1 MIHDKSSR
9 SFSELLMMRT
19 IAVTTAS
26 HPIHHFTFLSLFLL
40 CTTAAGLWF
49 ADLGSQ
55 TSLPSSGI
63 ERESGITM
71 SPQYAR
77 RKYGSVE
84 DPTKSRRAVSPMP
97 TAGGDDAGAAERV
110 SFDFD
115 PSRAL
120 RGESA
125 HDQRGGKRWFTLM
138 VVGVLAVGVMM
149 ALTHAGYRLPKV
161 TRTTTDSA
169 SQGQTP
175 SLIRADG
182 VKIPPSED
190 LAVEGDEKQHVARP
204 LFPIAD
210 VPPRAEG
217 ETPAAEDE
225 QLPGEGIPRLSFE
238 VANFYHLRDGKPAQD
253 YPWLKGVKLIEPHRE
268 TMLTVKNP
276 RDAYDYRW
284 RVFAG
289 SAAEGELCAEATGLE
304 VTIVLTTLDEN
315 EVVLEE
321 VDADG
326 TVVRR
331 LHEMVMVKYVRR
343 EIRTLTDDE
352 REELFDAM
360 FTLWSV
366 RVDGGNGKEL
376 YGDDYADIFAINR
389 LHYKA
394 ASPKSCDHFHD
405 GLGFLTNHIAITNT
419 FEASLQAVNP
429 KLTLP
434 YWDFT
439 IETSTAGTNG
449 YGRFQSEMKSELF
462 QDSWFGTADNTDS
475 QVKDGRWAYTEIPK
489 MKVNDPGGIEP
500 DVYSKLRAPWN
511 VNDRPAYLYRADGR
525 FCVPS
530 DVKLFTCLRRRSTA
544 ALCTGCLG
552 IFLAKAMHTNPKRP
566 RYGYLASLWH
576 AGPWFIEIA
585 LFAGSLAMCG
595 MSHGNDSLVLIFAD
609 DACDRRQ
616 VLSSGRCG
624 CHGYDLT
631 QGDDYEEIYHNMAAL
646 DKFIGHFDAD
656 VKRQVVALYCTTP
669 MNDGDHLQASSS
681 LDPSFWPTHPTMER
695 LWMYSV
701 LTGQITDFTWP
712 DDDITVTKP
721 DGTVEVESV
730 SLSNVPCKGHSGS
743 DVFPFGLLDSDTDGF
758 EVKTGVKG
766 MATGNTLTNRE
777 LLQAFDAR
785 SNSVSYVYD
794 NFKWIHCEADGF
806 DFDDAW
812 NTAAE
817 ARPTSSSRRPSF
829 KQGAPRAPMY
839 NILKEKGE
847 ARAAKKATNLI
858 N

>member
-1 MIHDKSSR
+1 
-9 SFSELLMMRT
+9 
-19 IAVTTAS
+19 
-26 HPIHHFTFLSLFLL
+26 
-40 CTTAAGLWF
+40 
-49 ADLGSQ
+49 
-55 TSLPSSGI
+55 
-63 ERESGITM
+63 M

-84 DPTKSRRAVSPMP
+84 DPTKSRRAVSPTP
-97 TAGGDDAGAAERV
+97 TARGDDAGAAERV

-115 PSRAL
+115 PTRAL
-120 RGESA
+120 RGESPD
-125 HDQRGGKRWFTLM
+125 DQGGGKRWFTLT

-161 TRTTTDSA
+161 TRTTTDVG
-169 SQGQTP
+169 SQGHTP
-175 SLIRADG
+175 SLIRADEA
-182 VKIPPSED
+182 KILPSED
-190 LAVEGDEKQHVARP
+190 LAVEDDEKKQQVARP
-204 LFPIAD
+204 FPIAD
-210 VPPRAEG
+210 VSPRAED
-217 ETPAAEDE
+217 ETRPAEDG
-225 QLPGEGIPRLSFE
+225 QLSGEEIPRLSFE
-238 VANFYHLRDGKPAQD
+238 ATNFYQLRDGKPAQD
-253 YPWLKGVKLIEPHRE
+253 YPWLKDVKLIEPHRE
-268 TMLTVKNP
+268 TTFTVSSP
-276 RDAYDYRW
+276 RDGFDYRW

-289 SAAEGELCAEATGLE
+289 SPAEGELCTEATGPE
-304 VTIVLTTLDEN
+304 GTVVLTTLDEN
-315 EVVLEE
+315 AVVLEE

-331 LHEMVMVKYVRR
+331 LQEMVMVKYVRR

-389 LHYKA
+389 LHYKG
-394 ASPKSCDHFHD
+394 ASPKQCDHFHD
-405 GLGFLTNHIAITNT
+405 GLGFLTSHIVITNT

-439 IETSTAGTNG
+439 IETSTAGTKGDGG
-449 YGRFQSEMKSELF
+449 YQSQTKSDLF
-462 QDSWFGTADNTDS
+462 QESWFGTADPTDG

-489 MKVNDPGGIEP
+489 MKVNDPGAVEP

-511 VNDRPAYLYRADGR
+511 VNDRPYLTRGMGKMCDAKVDEWYPWPTCETHYDLATGYSDFYSWVWYSLYDPHGPVHIWIGGVLDCEKT
-525 FCVPS
+525 FGAIAELVGPS
-530 DVKLFTCLRRRSTA
+530 IAEDLALYSFIHRKNLFRD
-544 ALCTGCLG
+544 G
-552 IFLAKAMHTNPKRP
+552 IF
-566 RYGYLASLWH
+566 SCV
-576 AGPWFIEIA
+576 
-585 LFAGSLAMCG
+585 GSAT
-595 MSHGNDSLVLIFAD
+595 VVQAP
-609 DACDRRQ
+609 AE
-616 VLSSGRCG
+616 VLSSGQCG
-624 CHGYDLT
+624 CQGYDLT
-631 QGDDYEEIYHNMAAL
+631 QGDDYESIYYNMVDL
-646 DKFIGHFDAD
+646 DDLIGDFDAD
-656 VKRQVVALYCTTP
+656 VKRQVVAALCTTT

-681 LDPSFWPTHPTMER
+681 LDPSFYATHPTMER
-695 LWMYSV
+695 LWMYAV

-712 DDDITVTKP
+712 DDDVTITKP
-721 DGTVEVESV
+721 DGTVEVESL
-730 SLSNVPCKGHSGS
+730 SLSEDACQGHGGS

-766 MATGNTLTNRE
+766 MENGNTLTNRE

-794 NFKWIHCEADGF
+794 TFKWTHCEADGF

-812 NTAAE
+812 NGAAQ

-839 NILKEKGE
+839 NILEEKRA
-847 ARAAKKATNLI
+847 ARAAKKAANLI